1 LPDMPEL
8 RRNPTTREWVII
20 AADRGLRPHDFVRQQ
35 PRSQEP
41 EYSPSCPFCPGNESQ
56 APPAVLELP
65 GTRASSRWQVR
76 VVPNMYPALSTANSA
91 GTPAKGPLFAS
102 LPGTGAHEVVVETPR
117 HNELPAEM
125 TEQDLALVL
134 QACQLR
140 YSALAARSETRY
152 VLVFK
157 NHGEAAGTSLRH
169 SHSQIIAA
177 PVLPESERRKGDI
190 AAEHHGETGSC
201 LICQLLREECRDAR
215 RLVSQG
221 DGFTVFCP
229 FFAARPAETWI
240 VPIGHQQSFALVEEA
255 ALEDL
260 ASVLQQTLRRI
271 DSAFSDPDFNYVV
284 QSAPVG
290 EETLPHHHWYMRII
304 PRLATP
310 AGFELG
316 SEVYINTLS
325 PESAAA
331 RLRDVPL

>member
-1 LPDMPEL
+1 MSEL
-8 RRNPTTREWVII
+8 RRNPTTQEWVIV

-41 EYSPSCPFCPGNESQ
+41 EYSPSCPFCPGNESLT
-56 APPAVLELP
+56 PPAILELP
-65 GTRASSRWQVR
+65 GTRADRRWQVR
-76 VVPNMYPALSTANSA
+76 VVPNMYPALSDGESA
-91 GTPAKGPLFAS
+91 AAPLRGPLFAS

-125 TEQDLALVL
+125 TEQDLTLVL
-134 QACQLR
+134 RACQVR
-140 YSALAARSETRY
+140 YSALAARPETRY

-190 AAEHHGETGSC
+190 AAEHHRSTGSC
-201 LICQLLREECRDAR
+201 LICQLVREECRDATR
-215 RLVSQG
+215 VVSEG
-221 DGFTVFCP
+221 SGFTVFCP

-240 VPIGHQQSFALVEEA
+240 VPTAHQPSFVLVDDA
-255 ALEDL
+255 ALQDL
-260 ASVLQQTLRRI
+260 SSVLRQTLRRL
-271 DSAFSDPDFNYVV
+271 DFTFSDPDFNYVV

-290 EETLPHHHWYMRII
+290 EETLPHHHWYIRII

-325 PESAAA
+325 PESAAE
-331 RLRDVPL
+331 RLRAVPL

>member
-1 LPDMPEL
+1 MPEL

-20 AADRGLRPHDFVRQQ
+20 APDRGLRPHDFVRQQ

-65 GTRASSRWQVR
+65 GTRVSNRWQVR
-76 VVPNMYPALSTANSA
+76 VVPNMYPALSTGDSI
-91 GTPAKGPLFAS
+91 GTPTKGSLLTW

-117 HNELPAEM
+117 HNELPAE
-125 TEQDLALVL
+125 TTAQDLTLVL
-134 QACQLR
+134 RACQLR
-140 YSALAARSETRY
+140 YLALAARPETRY

-190 AAEHHGETGSC
+190 AAEHHGKTGSC
-201 LICQLLREECRDAR
+201 LICQLVREECRDAR

-221 DGFTVFCP
+221 DGFAVFCP

-240 VPIGHQQSFALVEEA
+240 VPMDHQQSFALVDDA
-255 ALEDL
+255 TLKGL
-260 ASVLQQTLRRI
+260 GSVLRQTLRRI
-271 DSAFSDPDFNYVV
+271 DSAFSDPDFNYVM

-316 SEVYINTLS
+316 SEVYVNTLS

-331 RLRDVPL
+331 RLRDVAL

>member
-1 LPDMPEL
+1 MPEL

-20 AADRGLRPHDFVRQQ
+20 AADRGLRPHDFIRQQ

-41 EYSPSCPFCPGNESQ
+41 EYSPNCPFCPGNESQ

-65 GTRASSRWQVR
+65 RTRASNRWQVR
-76 VVPNMYPALSTANSA
+76 VVPNMYPALSTGNSV
-91 GTPAKGPLFAS
+91 GRPTKGSLLTW

-117 HNELPAEM
+117 HDELPAE
-125 TEQDLALVL
+125 TTAQDLTLVL
-134 QACQLR
+134 RACQLR
-140 YSALAARSETRY
+140 YSALAARPGTRY
-152 VLVFK
+152 VLIFK

-190 AAEHHGETGSC
+190 AAEHYRSSGSC
-201 LICQLLREECRDAR
+201 LICQLAREERRDASR
-215 RLVSQG
+215 VVTQS
-221 DGFTVFCP
+221 DNYTVFCP

-240 VPIGHQQSFALVEEA
+240 VPMGHQQSFALVEEA
-255 ALEDL
+255 ALEGL
-260 ASVLQQTLRRI
+260 SSVLRQTLRRL
-271 DSAFSDPDFNYVV
+271 DSAFDDPDFNYVV

-331 RLRDVPL
+331 RLRDVVL